1 MKFKVPFSFNDR
13 VMTSGRVQSRITEIA
28 GTINAN
34 GCIGRLIYTTDKVT
48 RMRPED
54 LRSLESSSDSDK
66 IININPP
73 FNIGDEVIYQYNSY
87 GAHCT
92 PLYRGKVEEI
102 DFSIFTGGS
111 VFWYRV
117 NGKQIDRQNIYKT
130 KEEFIRRTSP
140 KESLREDE
148 RYFFTNYCIQQNNL
162 IPKQIIERTQ
172 SHTTIR
178 HAGDYEKI
186 RNEFLFTSK
195 EKFYN
200 KMFANI

>member
-1 MKFKVPFSFNDR
+1 MKFKVPYSFYDN

-34 GCIGRLIYTTDKVT
+34 GCIGHLIYTTDKVT

-54 LRSLESSSDSDK
+54 LRSLESGSDSDK

-87 GAHCT
+87 GANCT
-92 PLYRGKVEEI
+92 PLQKGNVEEI
-102 DFSIFTGGS
+102 DFSIFTGGG

-117 NGKQIDRQNIYKT
+117 GGKKVDRQNIYKT

-140 KESLREDE
+140 KANLREDE

-162 IPKQIIERTQ
+162 VPKKIIERTQ
-172 SHTTIR
+172 SHTIIEHEGR
-178 HAGDYEKI
+178 I